1 MKILYNWLKEFVA
14 IPLEPAELAARLS
27 LAGVAID
34 SIQDSQSGP
43 VFDAEITTNRPDL
56 LGHLGVAR
64 EAAAILRAPFH
75 MPEPR
80 PAESAERAETAAGVE
95 ITCPDLCGRFTAR
108 VLRGV
113 RVGPSP
119 DWLRERLEALGQ
131 TSINNVV
138 DATNC
143 VMFELGH
150 ALHAFDLDTLADRR
164 IVVRRANPGEKM
176 RTLDGIERTFT
187 RDMCIVADGPEASG
201 RAVGIGGVMGGA
213 ETEISS
219 ATRNLLLECAWF
231 DPISIRRTSKAL
243 NLRTEASIR
252 FERRADPEMAERA
265 SRRCAQL
272 IQEIAGGAVLAGMV
286 DVYPS
291 RQPTAGLELTR
302 RELLRVMGADVP
314 DEEIEAILR
323 ALGFAPAR
331 ADGNRASRDSL
342 MATWKCSQPSWRHDV
357 AREVDLVEEV
367 ARHYGFDKFPPKLPA
382 ARQPARRLPHAEAED
397 HLRGRLLALGY
408 QEAVSIPLVDEAH
421 DALFREEGIADGSP
435 GVARIANPLSED
447 ASVLRSTGV
456 VTMVRSIEWNL
467 NRGQRNLRLF
477 EIGRV
482 YGMAGSNPVET
493 PVLTLGAAGLAR
505 EKSVYDPPRTFGL
518 PDLKGDLEALLEICG
533 GMEAAPGGP
542 GWLQPGRSVRVSL
555 GEGRGRLEAHHSS
568 GQAGATAI
576 GVAGQIARRVAER
589 FKLKQDVWVAE
600 LRLEPLARAFED
612 HRAARRYAPLPRFPG
627 VERDFSLV
635 LDDGVTFARVAGAIR
650 ALGVSEIE
658 RIEAVDVF
666 RGGAI
671 PAGKH
676 SLLVRITLQSHEATL
691 TDAQVSEVSGRVVAA
706 LERELGAALRAG

>member
-14 IPLEPAELAARLS
+14 IPLAPEELAARLS

-34 SIQDSQSGP
+34 AIQQTPAGP
-43 VFDAEITTNRPDL
+43 VLDAEITTNRPDL

-64 EAAAILRAPFH
+64 EAAAILRAPFK

-80 PAESAERAETAAGVE
+80 PTESAERADSAARVE

-119 DWLRERLEALGQ
+119 DWLRQRLEALGQ

-164 IVVRRANPGEKM
+164 IVVRRANPGEKI
-176 RTLDGIERTFT
+176 RTLDGIERALT
-187 RDMCIVADGPEASG
+187 RDMCMVADGPEASG

-231 DPISIRRTSKAL
+231 DPISIRHTSKAL

-272 IQEIAGGAVLAGMV
+272 IQEIAGGEVLAGVV

-291 RQPTAGLELTR
+291 RQPAAQLELTR

-314 DEEIEAILR
+314 DAEIEAILR
-323 ALGFAPAR
+323 ALGFTPER
-331 ADGNRASRDSL
+331 ADGNRSSRDSL
-342 MATWKCSQPSWRHDV
+342 VAAWKCTQPSWRHDV
-357 AREVDLVEEV
+357 EREVDLVEEV
-367 ARHYGFDKFPPKLPA
+367 ARHYGFDKFPPRLPA

-397 HLRGRLLALGY
+397 HLRERLLALGY
-408 QEAVSIPLVDEAH
+408 QEAMSIPFVDEAH
-421 DALFREEGIADGSP
+421 DALFRDEGTTGGSP
-435 GVARIANPLSED
+435 GVARIANPLAED

-456 VTMVRSIEWNL
+456 ATMVRALEWNL
-467 NRGQRNLRLF
+467 NRGQRDLRLF

-482 YGMAGSNPVET
+482 YGTAGSNSVEI

-505 EKSVYDPPRTFGL
+505 EKSVYDTPRTFAL
-518 PDLKGDLEALLEICG
+518 EDLKGDLEALLEICG
-533 GMEAAPGGP
+533 GIEAAPGAP
-542 GWLQPGRSVRVSL
+542 GWLHPGRSVRVTLSA
-555 GEGRGRLEAHHSS
+555 GRGR
-568 GQAGATAI
+568 QDAGGAAAAAI
-576 GVAGQIARRVAER
+576 GVAGQLARRVAER
-589 FKLKQDVWVAE
+589 CKLKHDVWVAE
-600 LRLEPLARAFED
+600 LRLEPLVRAFEE
-612 HRAARRYAPLPRFPG
+612 HRAARRFVPLPRFPA

-635 LDDGVTFARVAGAIR
+635 LDDGVTFARVASAIR
-650 ALGVSEIE
+650 ALGVPEIE
-658 RIEAVDVF
+658 RIEAVDLF

-676 SLLVRITLQSHEATL
+676 SLLVRLTLQSHDATL
-691 TDAQVSEVSGRVVAA
+691 TDAQVSDVSGRVVAA
-706 LERELGAALRAG
+706 LERELGATLRAG

>member
-14 IPLEPAELAARLS
+14 IPLEPEELAARLS

-34 SIQDSQSGP
+34 AIEQTPAGP
-43 VFDAEITTNRPDL
+43 VLDAEITTNRPDL

-64 EAAAILRAPFH
+64 EAAAILRAAFH
-75 MPEPR
+75 MPEPK
-80 PAESAERAETAAGVE
+80 PQESAERAETVASVE

-108 VLRGV
+108 VLRSV

-150 ALHAFDLDTLADRR
+150 ALHAFDLDTLAERR
-164 IVVRRANPGEKM
+164 IVVRRAHSGEKM

-231 DPISIRRTSKAL
+231 DPISIRHTSKAL

-272 IQEIAGGAVLAGMV
+272 IQEIAGGEVLAGVV

-291 RQPTAGLELTR
+291 RQPTAQLELTR

-314 DEEIEAILR
+314 DEEIAAILR
-323 ALGFAPAR
+323 ALGFVPAR

-342 MATWKCSQPSWRHDV
+342 MAVWKCTQPSWRHDV

-367 ARHYGFDKFPPKLPA
+367 ARHYGYDKFPPKLPA

-397 HLRGRLLALGY
+397 RLRERLLALGY
-408 QEAVSIPLVDEAH
+408 QEAVSIPFVDQEH
-421 DALFREEGIADGSP
+421 DALFREEGTTEGSP

-447 ASVLRSTGV
+447 ASVLRSAGV
-456 VTMVRSIEWNL
+456 TTMVRSLEWNL

-482 YGMAGSNPVET
+482 YGIAGGGAVEA

-505 EKSVYDPPRTFGL
+505 EKSVYDAPRTFGL
-518 PDLKGDLEALLEICG
+518 PDLKGDLEALLENCG
-533 GMEAAPGGP
+533 GMEATPGGP
-542 GWLQPGRSVRVSL
+542 GWLQPGRSLRVSL
-555 GEGRGRLEAHHSS
+555 RDGRGNPEAV
-568 GQAGATAI
+568 ATV
-576 GVAGQIARRVAER
+576 GVAGQLARRVAER

-600 LRLEPLARAFED
+600 LRLEPLDRAFEE
-612 HRAARRYAPLPRFPG
+612 HRAARQFAPLPRFPA

-650 ALGVSEIE
+650 ALGVPEIE
-658 RIEAVDVF
+658 RIEAVDLF

-676 SLLVRITLQSHEATL
+676 SLLVRITLQSHEVTL
-691 TDAQVSEVSGRVVAA
+691 TDAQVNEVSARVVAA
-706 LERELGAALRAG
+706 LQRELGAALRTG